1 MNTYDAFPKALCLYT
16 CQGIFM
22 ISMHIQPSE
31 VDCMKIVHEHTSNI
45 DPVIGA
51 FLLQVVLFYRQ
62 WMSCISLFQKIHQGA
77 SLFAFWSLGPSTG
90 TMFAQWWQP
99 RTLEDLKT
107 TSNTWE
113 RHFLGESFHL
123 AASFWNGLFCSPFSW
138 SVFFDIQVWHFN
150 QYRSESKLNWDG
162 GILIAIGT
170 YATLLS
176 RLYHLILHKCLPL
189 MHMHSICT
197 QCFCCRSKL
206 RYSDPWM
213 QSTGRLFTRHDVSLP
228 APSHLVDRGVVGVI
242 SMLLSSF
249 PPTWKSYGQGWSTEC
264 CWYNV

>member
-1 MNTYDAFPKALCLYT
+1 MLSCFKWCCSTDSGCL
-16 CQGIFM
+16 
-22 ISMHIQPSE
+22 
-31 VDCMKIVHEHTSNI
+31 
-45 DPVIGA
+45 A
-51 FLLQVVLFYRQ
+51 FLSFKKFTKELRCL
-62 WMSCISLFQKIHQGA
+62 
-77 SLFAFWSLGPSTG
+77 PSGLWDHLPGQCLPNGGNPELWRTWK
-90 TMFAQWWQP
+90 QHP
-99 RTLEDLKT
+99 TLE
-107 TSNTWE
+107 NVI
-113 RHFLGESFHL
+113 FLGESFHL